1 MDKPPGHSKPN
12 PPSTRNTNPRLR
24 KDLIAGLEHLRS
36 ETKEISR
43 IYVANLQRDLV
54 QLIDF
59 INSIES
65 VQQNHRRSILA
76 KFEQMKE
83 TLDDLSLKPE
93 KGRRKDLRR
102 IEQAIRSMMKLAF
115 SKNANG

>member
-1 MDKPPGHSKPN
+1 MDKPTR
-12 PPSTRNTNPRLR
+12 TRNPNLRLR
-24 KDLIAGLEHLRS
+24 KDLLAGLQHLRE

-43 IYVANLQRDLV
+43 IYVANLQSDLV

-59 INSIES
+59 TNSIET
-65 VQQNHRRSILA
+65 VQSNHRRQILS
-76 KFEQMKE
+76 KFELMKK